1 VAAHRPFH
9 LQPARQ
15 VLFDQRWSVA
25 RAAEAID
32 VSPTH
37 LTNCLYGKC
46 PPSPEVRD
54 RLPGLLSA
62 RLSESVHRGSTRG
75 PLQRPS
81 RRLPAEACR
90 CPVTPPA
97 LDAPLNDVE
106 RAYLTL
112 TCMASDVPVAM
123 EDAPRIQRVVGL
135 FREGSDFTVT
145 PRRKAQ
151 KR

>member
-1 VAAHRPFH
+1 M
-9 LQPARQ
+9 
-15 VLFDQRWSVA
+15 
-25 RAAEAID
+25 
-32 VSPTH
+32 
-37 LTNCLYGKC
+37 
-46 PPSPEVRD
+46 
-54 RLPGLLSA
+54 
-62 RLSESVHRGSTRG
+62 
-75 PLQRPS
+75 
-81 RRLPAEACR
+81 
-90 CPVTPPA
+90 TPPA

-112 TCMASDVPVAM
+112 TCMASDVPVPM